1 MALLDVEVVYAR
13 PQHQTVL
20 SVQVP
25 AGTTALEAVRSSGM
39 LKRHPE
45 LIAETLELGVYG
57 SAVAHSHAVEQ
68 GDRVEIYRPLQVDP
82 VTRRRRLAKA
92 QNR

>member
-13 PQHQTVL
+13 TQFQTVL
-20 SVQVP
+20 AVQVP
-25 AGTTALEAVRSSGM
+25 SGTTALEAVRRSGI
-39 LKRHPE
+39 LTRHPE
-45 LIAETLELGVYG
+45 LVEDTLELGVFG
-57 SAVAHSHAVEQ
+57 SAVAHTYAVEQ

-82 VTRRRRLAKA
+82 VTRRRQLAKA